1 MSNRIFSLRYYSN
14 TAPINRNAVTDDSV
28 GSVVTVFC
36 KIKQQ
41 KMQKGAISVTEM
53 QQPAEFM
60 KNLGWKLYYKKMSCF
75 NTSTLILSRGPI

>member
-14 TAPINRNAVTDDSV
+14 TAPINRNAVTDDAV

-41 KMQKGAISVTEM
+41 KVQKGAITVTEM

-60 KNLGWKLYYKKMSCF
+60 KKCRLKIIS
-75 NTSTLILSRGPI
+75 

>member
-1 MSNRIFSLRYYSN
+1 MSNRIFSLRHYSN
-14 TAPINRNAVTDDSV
+14 TAPINRNAVTDDAV

-41 KMQKGAISVTEM
+41 KVLKGAISVTEM

-60 KNLGWKLYYKKMSCF
+60 KKCRLKI
-75 NTSTLILSRGPI
+75 IL